1 MTKNQLY
8 FAIGIPSC
16 LFALNF
22 LAIRASAFWQVKRF
36 EDLSKRFDDMSK
48 RFDDMKD
55 WVRSEISRV
64 AGVLG
69 AKIDGLTLR
78 VKALELVKQ

>member
-36 EDLSKRFDDMSK
+36 EDLSNVSITCLSDLM
-48 RFDDMKD
+48 
-55 WVRSEISRV
+55 
-64 AGVLG
+64 
-69 AKIDGLTLR
+69 T
-78 VKALELVKQ
+78 